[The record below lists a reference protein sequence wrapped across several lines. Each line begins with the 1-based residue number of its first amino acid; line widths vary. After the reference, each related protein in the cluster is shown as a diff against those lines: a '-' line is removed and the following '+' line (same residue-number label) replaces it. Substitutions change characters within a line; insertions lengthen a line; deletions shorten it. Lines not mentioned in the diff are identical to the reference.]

1 METPINILL
10 QQFREKR
17 DALDVAEQAAKAARA
32 EVHAL
37 ETQILDTLEALDIES
52 VAAEGLNVKRVEKW
66 RAKYDPARWSE
77 IVSWAVANGFDYL
90 VQRRLND
97 AKIMELID
105 QGIRLPDGLSVECY
119 SDLSFRR
126 S

>member
-1 METPINILL
+1 METPLNALL

-17 DALDVAEQAAKAARA
+17 DALDVAEQNAKAARA

-37 ETQILDTLEALDIES
+37 EAQILERLEALDVES

-77 IVSWAVANGFDYL
+77 IVSWAVDNGFDYL

>member
-1 METPINILL
+1 MT
-10 QQFREKR
+10 QFREKR

-37 ETQILDTLEALDIES
+37 ESQILEMLEALDIES
-52 VAAEGLNVKRVEKW
+52 VAADGLNVKRVEKW

-77 IVSWAVANGFDYL
+77 IVSWAVSNGFDYL